1 MAEAQRT
8 WTELGLAVMAEINSD
23 PSEDGRP
30 MTAKLMEQAI
40 ERMSWEEP
48 PKRLPMSPG
57 LAIQHLIR
65 SMDLPGVDRISY
77 RNYDFAP
84 YGLYGIQANYTD
96 GRVRLYVLDR
106 GHDLVVLASDLW
118 PAGPIGADAA
128 VPDPGDKGASRQ
140 RSRPTAGDLPSRRVF
155 PA

>member
-8 WTELGLAVMAEINSD
+8 WTELGLAVMAEIDSD

-30 MTAKLMEQAI
+30 MTVKLVEQAI

-48 PKRLPMSPG
+48 PERLPMSPG

-77 RNYDFAP
+77 RNWDLAP

-118 PAGPIGADAA
+118 PAGPVGADTA
-128 VPDPGDKGASRQ
+128 VPDPG
-140 RSRPTAGDLPSRRVF
+140 
-155 PA
+155 